1 MRILAIE
8 CSSAVGSVALKVDER
23 VAVHEIAS
31 PREQTERLLQLVDE
45 LLTAERLDVAAL
57 DAVAFGRGPGSFT
70 GLRMAAAVAQG
81 FALARGVPLLPVS
94 SLLCLAQGAWR
105 TERARRTLVCVD
117 ARMGEVYS
125 GEFETRADGVSG
137 EVGEERLSAPDAV
150 RVPAGAGWTAVGDGF
165 ARYPEL
171 TTVAA
176 AAQRQLPTLLPT
188 ALDLLP
194 RALADLE
201 AGRTVAPPEALPVYL
216 RDRTAWRRS
225 QGP

>member
-1 MRILAIE
+1 MKILAIE
-8 CSSAVGSVALKVDER
+8 CSSAVGSVALKLDER
-23 VAVHEIAS
+23 IVVREIET

-45 LLTAERLDVAAL
+45 LLTAERLAIAAL

-105 TERARRTLVCVD
+105 AERAARSLVCVD
-117 ARMGEVYS
+117 ARMGEVYW
-125 GEFETRADGVSG
+125 GEFATDDDGVSTG
-137 EVGEERLSAPDAV
+137 IGDERLSPPADV
-150 RVPAGAGWTAVGDGF
+150 RVPAGWTAVGDGF

-171 TTVAA
+171 TSAATVAP
-176 AAQRQLPTLLPT
+176 RQLPALLPK
-188 ALDLLP
+188 AIDLLP
-194 RALADLE
+194 RAVADLT
-201 AGRTVAPPEALPVYL
+201 AGRSVAPAEALPVYL